1 MEQFPRSISAVVFLM
16 LVLLAT
22 EMRPV
27 AADGDKICESPSNAF
42 KGLCLRDDNCDIVC
56 KTEGFPNGD
65 CKGFLRKC
73 VCTKPC

>member
-1 MEQFPRSISAVVFLM
+1 
-16 LVLLAT
+16 
-22 EMRPV
+22 MRPV
-27 AADGDKICESPSNAF
+27 AADGDKICESPSNVF

>member
-1 MEQFPRSISAVVFLM
+1 MGPVV
-16 LVLLAT
+16 V
-22 EMRPV
+22 
-27 AADGDKICESPSNAF
+27 DGDKICESPSNAF

>member
-1 MEQFPRSISAVVFLM
+1 
-16 LVLLAT
+16 
-22 EMRPV
+22 MRPV
-27 AADGDKICESPSNAF
+27 VADDDKICKYPSNAF
-42 KGLCLRDDNCDIVC
+42 KGLYLRDDNCGIVC

>member
-1 MEQFPRSISAVVFLM
+1 MEQFSRSISAVVLLM
-16 LVLLAT
+16 LVLLET
-22 EMRPV
+22 EMGPV

>member
-1 MEQFPRSISAVVFLM
+1 MEQFSRSISAVVLLM

-22 EMRPV
+22 EMGPV